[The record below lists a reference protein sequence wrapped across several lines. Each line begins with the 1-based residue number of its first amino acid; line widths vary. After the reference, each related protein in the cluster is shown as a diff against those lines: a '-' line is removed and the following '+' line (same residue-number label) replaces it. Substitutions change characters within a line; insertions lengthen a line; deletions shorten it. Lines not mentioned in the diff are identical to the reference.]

1 MKNKLSVSLIIIAL
15 LFLIGWS
22 GQIAGQPSNSPRQ
35 TWEYRVEGAPTFAG
49 PGSFV
54 DPSGVQQLLNERGAE
69 GWELISVAGGQPL
82 FYFRRAR

>member
-1 MKNKLSVSLIIIAL
+1 MNKFCLSLVFIAL
-15 LFLIGWS
+15 LFLIGLT
-22 GQIAGQPSNSPRQ
+22 GRGAGQRSNPPRQ
-35 TWEYRVEGAPTFAG
+35 TWEYQVEGAPTFAG

-54 DPSGVQQLLNERGAE
+54 DPNAAQQLLNERGAQ